1 MVYAIFCRYEHRTS
15 KGKEFTEY
23 FLIDNL
29 FNSEDDVKNRIK
41 ELKELSNSIDKSTK
55 LKHEYKYEYIDETL
69 LDQPRMRRPKG
80 RPKKF
85 SEDELKNIVK
95 VLNKKGI
102 VKIDD
107 NIKEFLYNDDEAKKY
122 ISDHIKDNSK
132 WTRYWYDNKYSLFII
147 LKDK

>member
-15 KGKEFTEY
+15 TGKEFTEY
-23 FLIDNL
+23 FLTDNL

-41 ELKELSNSIDKSTK
+41 ELKELSNPIDKSTK
-55 LKHEYKYEYIDETL
+55 LKHEYKYDYVDETL

-102 VKIDD
+102 VKIDN
-107 NIKEFLYNDDEAKKY
+107 NIKEFLYNDDDAKKY

-132 WTRYWYDNKYSLFII
+132 WTRYWYDNDYNLFII